1 MAKKLTNPSSKV
13 IATYEMLKSGK
24 PVKVETLTS
33 QLGCKPGSVMIH
45 ICQMRGHFG
54 AEIDTNRDGR
64 RVVSYTLTNP
74 SDVAPYMVGKVKAA
88 KAPKAAKVATV
99 KVKNTVARTAKN
111 SSAVPTIDSD
121 FDVSEVSDAELADL
135 KNQLGLA

>member
-1 MAKKLTNPSSKV
+1 MVKKLTRPSSKV

-24 PVKVETLTS
+24 PVTVETLTS

-45 ICQMRGHFG
+45 VCQMRGHFG
-54 AEIDTNRDGR
+54 ANITTNRDGR
-64 RVVSYTLTNP
+64 KVVSYTLTNP
-74 SDVAPYMVGKVKAA
+74 SEVAPYMVGKT
-88 KAPKAAKVATV
+88 KAPKAPKVATI